1 MAASPLLLDINPQ
14 HVILF
19 HHFRE
24 FLAGAHDRGIDAAPL
39 KGAHLIPRVYPPKE
53 DRGFLADV
61 DFLVRPSDWEAA
73 LQLLSDKGYVHRTID
88 KRPVSDREFHE
99 AGYSLRVAPGQYITL
114 EPHRYLVQRERL
126 PLDYDALW
134 RRSVPSDFDG
144 VPCRR
149 LTNDDHFLHAIV
161 HLMSHLFITPQRTLR
176 DMTLLLTRGDVAL
189 ERILPETRRWHIV
202 RAAWLALVLLREVA
216 PDQVSEE
223 QIQTLAPPS
232 AVQRYLRWLVP
243 DPRGFRFPKM
253 RLRARE
259 ALLWPA
265 LFDTPERFAAFT
277 GSYAKLRCRDA
288 IARLKGERFEKPVPL
303 RASTQSTP
311 ILSRPHSQPPSTL
324 SAVGPPQTKH

>member
-1 MAASPLLLDINPQ
+1 MAAASLLRGVNPQ
-14 HVILF
+14 HVIMF

-24 FLAGAHDRGIDAAPL
+24 ILARAHERGIDAAPL
-39 KGAHLIPRVYPPKE
+39 KGAHLITRVYPSDE

-61 DFLVRPSDWEAA
+61 DFLVRPSDWEAT
-73 LQLLSDKGYVHRTID
+73 LQLLADMGYMRRTID

-99 AGYSLRVAPGQYITL
+99 AGYSLRVASGQYITF

-126 PLDYDALW
+126 PLDYNTLW

-149 LTNDDHFLHAIV
+149 LTDDDHFLHAVV
-161 HLMSHLFITPQRTLR
+161 HLTSHLFVIPQRHLR
-176 DMTLLLTRGDVAL
+176 DMTLLLTRGDADL
-189 ERILPETRRWHIV
+189 SRILPETRRWHIV
-202 RAAWLALVLLREVA
+202 RAAWLALVLLRDVA
-216 PDQVSEE
+216 PEQVSEA

-243 DPRGFRFPKM
+243 DRGGFRFPKM
-253 RLRARE
+253 GLRARE

-265 LFDTPERFAAFT
+265 LFDTPGMFAAFA

-288 IARLKGERFEKPVPL
+288 IARLSNIP
-303 RASTQSTP
+303 
-311 ILSRPHSQPPSTL
+311 
-324 SAVGPPQTKH
+324 